1 MSGELLFSQSFPPVT
16 YNESGH
22 IQLALF
28 WNSDNF
34 SCWDFQSKTASEIS
48 NSLSLMPNYSI
59 AVSSTFLALFVE
71 NSDPNNSILTLQSI
85 NCKEQRVMTS
95 QWSNVRENHPPIG
108 MFKLESKNYTIV
120 FSKNDNGEIYVLI
133 IKKEKVLEM

>member
-34 SCWDFQSKTASEIS
+34 SCCDFQSKTASEIS

-59 AVSSTFLALFVE
+59 AVNSTFLALFAQ
-71 NSDPNNSILTLQSI
+71 NSTNPNLSNLTLQ
-85 NCKEQRVMTS
+85 
-95 QWSNVRENHPPIG
+95 
-108 MFKLESKNYTIV
+108 TIV
-120 FSKNDNGEIYVLI
+120 Y
-133 IKKEKVLEM
+133 